1 MLTKRGYNKKDTTTQ
16 MNRAISIPRNKLPN
30 KLKPSNTES
39 LLFTVT
45 YNRTLPDFKTIID

>member
-39 LLFTVT
+39 LLHTVT
-45 YNRTLPDFKTIID
+45 YKRALPDFKTIID

>member
-30 KLKPSNTES
+30 KLKPSNTER
-39 LLFTVT
+39 LLLTVT
-45 YNRTLPDFKTIID
+45 HNRTLPDFKTIID